1 MLCAYISSQ
10 WPFQNIALQI
20 FLVDTVKLTSYKKL
34 VGLTEGVAHGPKEE
48 LQSSADIRLILET
61 RVKAEG
67 IGRADKI
74 SHKTTS

>member
-1 MLCAYISSQ
+1 MHILVLSGPSRT
-10 WPFQNIALQI
+10 FALQI
-20 FLVDTVKLTSYKKL
+20 FLVDTVKLTSYKKS
-34 VGLTEGVAHGPKEE
+34 VGLTEGVVRGPKKE

-67 IGRADKI
+67 IRRADKI